1 MVRVRVCT
9 EEKSW
14 LKRWKDLL
22 TVVKTIDSD
31 DSFQIATLHRTLD
44 SLIVLW
50 DKKKWEVHRMNDR

>member
-1 MVRVRVCT
+1 MCT

-22 TVVKTIDSD
+22 LVVKTIDSD
-31 DSFQIATLHRTLD
+31 DSFQIATLHRILD

-50 DKKKWEVHRMNDR
+50 DKKKWEVHGMNDR